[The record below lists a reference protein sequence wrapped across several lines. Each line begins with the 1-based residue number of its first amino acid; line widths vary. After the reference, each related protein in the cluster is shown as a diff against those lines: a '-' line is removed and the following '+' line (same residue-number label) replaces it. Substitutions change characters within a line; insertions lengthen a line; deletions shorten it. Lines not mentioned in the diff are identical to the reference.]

1 MFEVGQDIDVRF
13 DISTGTSTGT
23 VWHRGTIIATNVNS
37 NNELTYVV
45 QLRWNYPDDE
55 SGITPITEFVFTAED
70 IATGAFRR
78 I

>member
-13 DISTGTSTGT
+13 DISTAT
-23 VWHRGTIIATNVNS
+23 VWRRGTIIATNVNS